1 MKKLITILIIVC
13 VLGAITVYF
22 NYDDYVEHGGESG
35 AKDAGKWRLEGKD
48 YIMQEGDVV
57 HFRFNV

>member
-1 MKKLITILIIVC
+1 M
-13 VLGAITVYF
+13 
-22 NYDDYVEHGGESG
+22 S
-35 AKDAGKWRLEGKD
+35 AGSYATAREKGLLRLDGKD

>member
-1 MKKLITILIIVC
+1 VVSYEDLLRTGSSVAAREQG
-13 VLGAITVYF
+13 VA
-22 NYDDYVEHGGESG
+22 
-35 AKDAGKWRLEGKD
+35 RLEGKD